1 MTLLGM
7 LLNLGTDKN
16 NSGQQQYCRVVQKSF
31 FEAPFSQF
39 KVNIIINYHT
49 RCFAV
54 NSIITIIDWKL
65 IWTNVCLFAASTWTY
80 VSRAVP
86 KVCA

>member
-54 NSIITIIDWKL
+54 NSIITIYRLETHLDK
-65 IWTNVCLFAASTWTY
+65 CLFLCCEHMDLC
-80 VSRAVP
+80 V
-86 KVCA
+86 